1 MSSAPSAS
9 HPCHP
14 WSPQPKD
21 FLGLSGVAS
30 SEDLEATGA
39 GDWKLRLAGAKPG
52 SSLSPIRA
60 EWERKALLRREVQ
73 VRVDVQ
79 VCLPTCGWKDP
90 KDEAP
95 TGEFLQFTL
104 QLGGAPTS
112 TSALLKSF

>member
-1 MSSAPSAS
+1 MGKKGPSEEGGTS
-9 HPCHP
+9 Q
-14 WSPQPKD
+14 S
-21 FLGLSGVAS
+21 
-30 SEDLEATGA
+30 
-39 GDWKLRLAGAKPG
+39 
-52 SSLSPIRA
+52 
-60 EWERKALLRREVQ
+60 
-73 VRVDVQ
+73 VDVQ